1 MSAVS
6 QVALV
11 ALGGGCGAVL
21 RFLLGA
27 PVAAAFGRAFPFATL
42 SVNVI
47 GALAIGVLYVA
58 LDERL
63 PHAQGWR
70 LLLMTGLLG
79 GFTTFS
85 AFSLETLQLIEA
97 GELARALLYVAA
109 SVGLCLLSCWAGMGL
124 SRQF

>member
-1 MSAVS
+1 MSTGT
-6 QVALV
+6 QIALV
-11 ALGGGCGAVL
+11 AIGGGCGAVL

-27 PVAAAFGRAFPFATL
+27 PVTAVFGRAFPFATL
-42 SVNVI
+42 WVNVI

-63 PHAQGWR
+63 PHAQAWR

-85 AFSLETLQLIEA
+85 AFSLDTLQLIEA

-109 SVGLCLLSCWAGMGL
+109 SVGLCLLSCWVGMGL
-124 SRQF
+124 GRQI